1 MANNLENFLDGP
13 IPGQSLT
20 AELGNRPWQN
30 PPQYATVEQALEF
43 YIPRLVEPEFVGDL
57 INTMET
63 GVPLTTIANAMQ
75 LGGVMQGYHTVDV
88 GVLVLPV
95 LIEMMAYIGDDA
107 GISYTTG
114 MEKPPEPDRPK
125 DTAIAV
131 AVKRAKEKIDN
142 MEEPQEKEEEVVMPQ
157 DKPEQTG
164 LMARRQ

>member
-1 MANNLENFLDGP
+1 M
-13 IPGQSLT
+13 
-20 AELGNRPWQN
+20 
-30 PPQYATVEQALEF
+30 
-43 YIPRLVEPEFVGDL
+43 
-57 INTMET
+57 
-63 GVPLTTIANAMQ
+63 PLTTIANAMQ

-125 DTAIAV
+125 ETAIAV
-131 AVKRAKEKIDN
+131 AIKRAKEKIDRT
-142 MEEPQEKEEEVVMPQ
+142 EEPTEKEEEAAMSQ